1 MAKEAWPEG
10 EELRMFKSLSSLG
23 GGAGSSDGR
32 AGSSDAAPATAAP
45 TPAAEELFPPG
56 AGTVECLLENE
67 TVGKAIADIGE
78 ALSQVAA
85 GTVSD
90 ETEDLLFRSVSLLE
104 PLHFVRTCSRAC
116 EASPSEIDREVS
128 LAEVSP
134 ASRNLTKRLRSLE
147 PAPSTEPP
155 PPWRWE
161 KYRKR
166 W

>member
-1 MAKEAWPEG
+1 
-10 EELRMFKSLSSLG
+10 
-23 GGAGSSDGR
+23 
-32 AGSSDAAPATAAP
+32 
-45 TPAAEELFPPG
+45 
-56 AGTVECLLENE
+56 LENE

-78 ALSQVAA
+78 ALNQVAA

-104 PLHFVRTCSRAC
+104 PLHLVRTCSRAC

-147 PAPSTEPP
+147 PAPLTEPP